1 MKITTVSISYSR
13 KFNLGSYESL
23 DLGCSLWAQLE
34 EEEDPDGVVQYLYHQ
49 AKASVKNA
57 AIPVLKASG
66 YQINKVNSQKQSVD
80 TSIEDNLEEL

>member
-34 EEEDPDGVVQYLYHQ
+34 EEEEADGVVQYLYLQ
-49 AKASVKNA
+49 AKASVKDA
-57 AIPVLKASG
+57 AMPVLKASG
-66 YQINKVNSQKQSVD
+66 YQTNKVNPQKQSVG
-80 TSIEDNLEEL
+80 TSIEENEEKF

>member
-23 DLGCSLWAQLE
+23 DLCCSLWAQIE
-34 EEEDPDGVVQYLYHQ
+34 EEEEADGVVQYLYLQ

-57 AIPVLKASG
+57 AMPVLKASG
-66 YQINKVNSQKQSVD
+66 YQTNKVNSQKQSVG
-80 TSIEDNLEEL
+80 TSINDNEEEF

>member
-34 EEEDPDGVVQYLYHQ
+34 EEEEADGVVQYLYLQ

-57 AIPVLKASG
+57 AMPVLKASG
-66 YQINKVNSQKQSVD
+66 YQTNKVNSQKQSVG
-80 TSIEDNLEEL
+80 TSSGDNLEEF

>member
-23 DLGCSLWAQLE
+23 DLGCSVWAQLE
-34 EEEDPDGVVQYLYHQ
+34 EEEEADGVVQYLYLQ

-57 AIPVLKASG
+57 AMPVLKASG
-66 YQINKVNSQKQSVD
+66 YQTNKVNSQKQSVG
-80 TSIEDNLEEL
+80 TSIEDNEEEF